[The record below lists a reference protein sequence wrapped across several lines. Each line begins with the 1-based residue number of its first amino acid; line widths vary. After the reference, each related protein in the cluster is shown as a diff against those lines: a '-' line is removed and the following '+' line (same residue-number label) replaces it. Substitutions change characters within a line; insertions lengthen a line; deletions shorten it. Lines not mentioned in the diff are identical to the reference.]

1 MAMILPRLRSRKTLL
16 LGGVLIV
23 AGAFALTGLVVAVP
37 ESCFV
42 GLWRIAESSSFP
54 KAGTLDLHADGS
66 AVVTEFQDIPYSA
79 RWKSRDDMLEVT
91 LVSRARPD
99 VDETEPGLTW
109 QLQWK
114 VIERTPSLVRL
125 EGPINANWKPGTV
138 SLVRE

>member
-1 MAMILPRLRSRKTLL
+1 MATSLRRLLSRKSLL
-16 LGGVLIV
+16 LGGVLVV
-23 AGAFALTGLVVAVP
+23 AGVLALSRLVMAVP

-66 AVVTEFQDIPYSA
+66 AVVTEFQDMPYSA
-79 RWKSRDDMLEVT
+79 RWKSRDDLLEVT

-114 VIERTPSLVRL
+114 VIERTASQVRL
-125 EGPINANWKPGTV
+125 EGPINANWKPGAVT
-138 SLVRE
+138 LVRE